1 MGGLTPLRS
10 AAKQGRRQEP
20 CTIHFTLRQSR
31 PRFPAAVLLRLK
43 RSRAQTA
50 KHPKGRSGSL
60 LTLQFRAFARPI
72 YNYLLV
78 PKVSIV
84 RCSRRA
90 PRGGCRREGSAA
102 ALQIRPQAG
111 ATPIAPPASRI
122 CSVPEIAALGYLFRP
137 IQWLFFLIVRD
148 EPMLL
153 RCPGR
158 TLARRVHS

>member
-90 PRGGCRREGSAA
+90 PRGGCRRERSAA
-102 ALQIRPQAG
+102 ALEIRPQAD

-122 CSVPEIAALGYLFRP
+122 CSVPRNSCT
-137 IQWLFFLIVRD
+137 WLFVPTDSMALLFNRARRTHC
-148 EPMLL
+148 LL
-153 RCPGR
+153 RPPD
-158 TLARRVHS
+158 